1 MSCASQD
8 GQPGALRQRRLTK
21 LQTSAEANEDK
32 DHLSL
37 VID

>member
-8 GQPGALRQRRLTK
+8 GQPGALRQRHPDK
-21 LQTSAEANEDK
+21 LQTSAEANEDE

-37 VID
+37 VIV